1 MSLPD
6 YHFIWTSTD
15 DSTDSMES
23 LSSALSLPVSIES
36 RMRYSTQC
44 FRVARSNSE
53 PYLFCPLQPS
63 FLNGYKPVV
72 TGRVITPH
80 PLTGW
85 MLCYDDHPLAT
96 YTYSLDL
103 SSTRA
108 SLLSSLATEADPLSA
123 ASSVWSSASS
133 SSSRSSIRDY
143 VSFSIPSPPRSSSFW
158 SSYLSV
164 SPRFRDA
171 RRSLCRFC
179 APLLACLGY
188 NGQGQGEGESYMRSP
203 PR

>member
-108 SLLSSLATEADPLSA
+108 SLLSSLAPEADPLSA

-171 RRSLCRFC
+171 RQSLCRIC

>member
-1 MSLPD
+1 MSLPN
-6 YHFIWTSTD
+6 YQFIWISTD
-15 DSTDSMES
+15 DSTDSMAS
-23 LSSALSLPVSIES
+23 LSSTLSLPVSVEC
-36 RMRYSTQC
+36 RMRYTSHC

-63 FLNGYKPVV
+63 FLNGYKPVE

-85 MLCYDDHPLAT
+85 MLCYGDHPLAT
-96 YTYSLDL
+96 YTYSLNP

-108 SLLSSLATEADPLSA
+108 SLLSSLAPEADPESA

-133 SSSRSSIRDY
+133 LSSRSSIRDY
-143 VSFSIPSPPRSSSFW
+143 VSFSIPSPPRSSPIW

-164 SPRFRDA
+164 SPRFRGA
-171 RRSLCRFC
+171 RQSLYRAF

-188 NGQGQGEGESYMRSP
+188 NGQGQGEGEADMRSP

>member
-1 MSLPD
+1 MSLPN
-6 YHFIWTSTD
+6 YQFIWISTD
-15 DSTDSMES
+15 DSTDSMAS
-23 LSSALSLPVSIES
+23 LSSTLSLPVSVEC
-36 RMRYSTQC
+36 RMRYTSHC

-63 FLNGYKPVV
+63 FLNGYKPVES
-72 TGRVITPH
+72 GRVITPH

-85 MLCYDDHPLAT
+85 LLCYGDHPLAT
-96 YTYSLDL
+96 YTYTLAP

-108 SLLSSLATEADPLSA
+108 SLLSSLAPEADPLSA

-143 VSFSIPSPPRSSSFW
+143 VSFSIPSPPSSSSFW

-171 RRSLCRFC
+171 RQRLYRIF

-188 NGQGQGEGESYMRSP
+188 NGQGQGEGEADMRSP

>member
-6 YHFIWTSTD
+6 YQFIWTSTD
-15 DSTDSMES
+15 DSSDSMES
-23 LSSALSLPVSIES
+23 LSSTLSLPVSIES
-36 RMRYSTQC
+36 RMRYSTHC
-44 FRVARSNSE
+44 FRVARSNSD
-53 PYLFCPLQPS
+53 PYLFCPIQPS
-63 FLNGYKPVV
+63 FLNGYKPVE

-85 MLCYDDHPLAT
+85 MLCYSDHPLAT
-96 YTYSLDL
+96 YTYSLNP

-108 SLLSSLATEADPLSA
+108 SLLSSLAPEADPLSA

-143 VSFSIPSPPRSSSFW
+143 VSFSIPSPPSSSSFW

-171 RRSLCRFC
+171 RQRLYWVF

-188 NGQGQGEGESYMRSP
+188 NGQGQGEGESNMRSP